1 MNYIKTD
8 EWDEF
13 KTDLNLDPIKEF
25 IDINHI
31 CFMNQFETKTKF
43 NCTSMVI
50 KYRVHR
56 NFNKNLIFINIKV
69 YL

>member
-25 IDINHI
+25 ININH
-31 CFMNQFETKTKF
+31 
-43 NCTSMVI
+43 
-50 KYRVHR
+50 R
-56 NFNKNLIFINIKV
+56 
-69 YL
+69 